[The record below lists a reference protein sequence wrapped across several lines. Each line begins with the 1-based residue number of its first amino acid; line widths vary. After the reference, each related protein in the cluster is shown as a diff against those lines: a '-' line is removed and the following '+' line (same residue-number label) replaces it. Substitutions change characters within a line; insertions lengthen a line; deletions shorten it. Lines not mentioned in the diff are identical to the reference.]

1 MSVSPL
7 LHICFNINQYPDS
20 DLLFYFPYRL
30 KSLIIYQFT
39 QESSLKIQKQF
50 LLLCNFLLGCISF
63 IFTCIIHVITSINIC
78 ISVLLRFKIGFP
90 NFLTGNVVFIFQ
102 VRLRK
107 LKFFLISAMEISC
120 TVHAGPYYSVA
131 MLYSKINKRK
141 SPTFLCMLQS
151 SSVIFLRVVIKH
163 QSLPSILYMLNHH
176 MSFSPE

>member
-20 DLLFYFPYRL
+20 DLHFYFPYRL

-50 LLLCNFLLGCISF
+50 LLLCNILLGCISF
-63 IFTCIIHVITSINIC
+63 IFTCIIITSINIC

-102 VRLRK
+102 VVFPNFRNGDLLYGTCRSLLFCGNAL
-107 LKFFLISAMEISC
+107 LK
-120 TVHAGPYYSVA
+120 
-131 MLYSKINKRK
+131 N
-141 SPTFLCMLQS
+141 
-151 SSVIFLRVVIKH
+151 
-163 QSLPSILYMLNHH
+163 
-176 MSFSPE
+176 